1 MGKILVNLVNE
12 KFHLGTPKTAF
23 LMRHLPVDTRNL
35 VIYANRQRHLL
46 RFQKEQG
53 RCPPNAMLVS

>member
-35 VIYANRQRHLL
+35 VIYANRQGHLL